1 MCAAAQAGAVADAGL
16 VGTKSSALSQ
26 PRSVRPSWK
35 AELRQAGTNALEEAE
50 RKLVLWDLGSLRIPP
65 CFHASMLLTSH
76 ALIGRPHALRGITYH
91 ALPAPSVA
99 WRGRDLAT
107 TALRWSRYRT
117 GKTACRRDQCRRHV
131 RSGSAFRF
139 EGPGGGTEE
148 FLGGTAAGPTVSPEV
163 KLQSDRGA
171 EAKASWL
178 SPDMCLVPLLAQR

>member
-1 MCAAAQAGAVADAGL
+1 MLPCVNAPDLARFDWPAARV
-16 VGTKSSALSQ
+16 
-26 PRSVRPSWK
+26 
-35 AELRQAGTNALEEAE
+35 
-50 RKLVLWDLGSLRIPP
+50 
-65 CFHASMLLTSH
+65 
-76 ALIGRPHALRGITYH
+76 RGITYH
-91 ALPAPSVA
+91 ALPALGVA
-99 WRGRDLAT
+99 WRGRDIAT

-148 FLGGTAAGPTVSPEV
+148 FLGGTAVGPTVSPEV
-163 KLQSDRGA
+163 KLQSKKGA